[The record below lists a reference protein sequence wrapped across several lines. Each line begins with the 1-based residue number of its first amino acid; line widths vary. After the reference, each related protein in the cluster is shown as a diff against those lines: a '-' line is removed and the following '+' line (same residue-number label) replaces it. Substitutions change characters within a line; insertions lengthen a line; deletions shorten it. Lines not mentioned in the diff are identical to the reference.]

1 MLAPVELVR
10 KGWVLSLPR
19 LRDMLTRRFEGH

>member
-1 MLAPVELVR
+1 LPPAEVVR

-19 LRDMLTRRFEGH
+19 LRDMLSRQLHRH